1 MKKIL
6 IFSLFVR
13 IKAVDLIFMS
23 AFLIMTFPIQ
33 RQLFLAISTMFVGM
47 CLSNEVL
54 GQEPTLDVP
63 TLLDA
68 TPEESPPDTPT
79 QNEYQ
84 LGIGDSI
91 IVKIWSGD
99 HFESGM
105 SGEYIILS
113 NGTIEIPIVGAIHI
127 SEKNERKTADLLS
140 DSLAEYIINPIVQIN
155 IKKHNS
161 QKVHVLGAVDRPG
174 PIIMDRPISL
184 LTALSKASLSRT
196 KRHDGAWAA
205 QKVYLQH
212 SDGSVDIIPLDPLL
226 QKGEGNQLLHRED
239 TIYVADGA
247 YVYVNGK
254 VVKPGGV
261 PFRNGM
267 TVTDALSHAGGTA
280 VDANLREVY
289 ILRNGKRIHV
299 NVKKIFQ
306 GKLPDIDLQEG
317 DRLFIEESIW

>member
-1 MKKIL
+1 MMTITTSRQLIL
-6 IFSLFVR
+6 LFS
-13 IKAVDLIFMS
+13 IMMAGIFMLDT
-23 AFLIMTFPIQ
+23 AQAQAPDLNI
-33 RQLFLAISTMFVGM
+33 
-47 CLSNEVL
+47 
-54 GQEPTLDVP
+54 PTLSVDP
-63 TLLDA
+63 
-68 TPEESPPDTPT
+68 PEENTQELLV

-91 IVKIWSGD
+91 IIKIWSGD
-99 HFESGM
+99 HFERGM

-113 NGTIEIPIVGAIHI
+113 NGTIEIPIVGAIVI
-127 SEKNERKTADLLS
+127 SGRNERKAADLLS
-140 DSLAEYIINPIVQIN
+140 TSLAEYIINPIVQIN
-155 IKKHNS
+155 IKQHNS
-161 QKVHVLGAVDRPG
+161 QKIHVLGAVDRPG
-174 PIIMDRPISL
+174 PIVMDRPITL
-184 LTALSKASLSRT
+184 LTALSKASLSRS

-205 QKVYLQH
+205 QKLYLQH
-212 SDGSVDIIPLDPLL
+212 ADGTVDIIPLDPLL
-226 QKGEGNQLLHRED
+226 QKGLGNQLLHRED

-306 GKLPDIDLQEG
+306 GKTPDIDLREG